1 MNDPI
6 ILKGLALSNYRGVG
20 NTLQKM
26 APFGRFNF
34 FVGENNSGKS
44 IILNFI
50 SEHGRHLDPPSRRSD
65 KDPFLKLSGL
75 DININTNNAHPS
87 LGVGCSV
94 RELLEFTSTSSSSL
108 SEHSSHPDFI
118 ATCKQLLAPLS
129 DNGWVWVS
137 PYKTDNNT
145 RRPLQ
150 TNINT
155 AAASIPVTVAQRI
168 HDIVK
173 ASYGKDH
180 TPGPHNTVER
190 WMERLLE
197 GVNVKIKKQPI
208 LIPALRKITKDES
221 VTDQHSGAGLI
232 NKIFEL
238 QLPDTHGLQTHA
250 DFNKL
255 NKLLKSVLRNDSAQI
270 HISHK
275 LNISV
280 KIDGKMLPLHLLGTG
295 LHEIIIIA
303 ASCTLMEHQIICIEE
318 PELHLHPTLQR
329 RLMQY
334 LLDETTNQYFIATHS
349 ASIMDMSNASV
360 FHVRTQKTMH
370 QDGSYSATDETS
382 ISHAF
387 CASSKF
393 SAIQNLGYKA
403 SDILQSNFVIWVEG
417 PSDRIY
423 LKHWIK
429 HYTAEHNI
437 EIKEGIDYSIMFYG
451 GRLLSHLS
459 ADEAEDASE
468 DIKALIDVKKL
479 NRHLAFVIDSDKKTA
494 DDPINLTKTRIQQ
507 TLENNQY
514 DTHSDL
520 CWITAGREI
529 ENYLDPESVLDALKS
544 TYASTFKDRPAS
556 NAFVHPLYFTR
567 TDDVLFKKA
576 DKVKI
581 ANFICAKDA
590 NLDILDLRER
600 ITELVDRIT
609 LTKHH

>member
-1 MNDPI
+1 MDDTI

-20 NTLQKM
+20 STLQKM

-50 SEHGRHLDPPSRRSD
+50 SEHGRYLDPPSIRFD
-65 KDPFLKLSGL
+65 KDPSLKLSGL
-75 DININTNNAHPS
+75 DINVNSNNAYPS
-87 LGVGCSV
+87 VGVGCSV
-94 RELLEFTSTSSSSL
+94 NELLEFTSTSSSSL
-108 SEHSSHPDFI
+108 SEHSKHPDFI

-129 DNGWVWVS
+129 DNGWVWIS
-137 PYKTDNNT
+137 PHKKTNDT

-150 TNINT
+150 HDVNS
-155 AAASIPVTVAQRI
+155 AAAKVPDIVAQRI
-168 HDIVK
+168 HDIVQDT
-173 ASYGKDH
+173 YGKNH
-180 TPGPHNTVER
+180 ALGPHNTVER
-190 WMERLLE
+190 WMERLLD
-197 GVNVKIKKQPI
+197 GVNIKIKKPPI
-208 LIPALRKITKDES
+208 LIPALRKITNDES
-221 VTDQHSGAGLI
+221 ATDQHSGAGLI
-232 NKIFEL
+232 NKIFKL

-255 NKLLKSVLRNDSAQI
+255 NKLLKAVLRNDSAEI

-303 ASCTLMEHQIICIEE
+303 ASCTLLEDQIVCIEE

-360 FHVRTQKTMH
+360 FHVRTQKTKH

-403 SDILQSNFVIWVEG
+403 SDILQANFVIWVEG

-429 HYTAEHNI
+429 HYTVEHNVDL
-437 EIKEGIDYSIMFYG
+437 KEGIDYSIMFYG

-459 ADEAEDASE
+459 TDEAEDANE
-468 DIKALIDVKKL
+468 DIEALIDVKKL
-479 NRHLAFVIDSDKKTA
+479 NRHLAFVIDSDKTTA
-494 DDPINLTKTRIQQ
+494 QDPINATKTRIKQ
-507 TLENNQY
+507 TLENNQ
-514 DTHSDL
+514 HGVNKDL

-529 ENYLDPESVLDALKS
+529 ENYVDSNIVLDALKS
-544 TYASTFKDRPAS
+544 TYPSTFKDRPAP
-556 NAFVHPLYFTR
+556 ADFVHPLYFTR
-567 TDDVLFKKA
+567 TDGQLFKKA

-581 ANFICAKDA
+581 ARYICTKDA
-590 NLDILDLRER
+590 NLDILDLREK
-600 ITELVDRIT
+600 ITELVERIT
-609 LTKHH
+609 LTKHN